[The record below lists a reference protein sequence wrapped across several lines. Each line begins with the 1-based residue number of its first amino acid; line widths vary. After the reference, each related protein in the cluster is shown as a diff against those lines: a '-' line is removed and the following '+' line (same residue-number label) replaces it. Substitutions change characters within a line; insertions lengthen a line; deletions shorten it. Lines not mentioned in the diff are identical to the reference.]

1 MNICRLVLLKH
12 NIPYNVLYMI
22 QILCEFKYLMQYE
35 NMMYH
40 RQLYVVYIFIYFS
53 VCSMPLFPEVNEH
66 PSISRPSRQEY
77 RG

>member
-12 NIPYNVLYMI
+12 NIPYNVLYMN

-40 RQLYVVYIFIYFS
+40 
-53 VCSMPLFPEVNEH
+53 
-66 PSISRPSRQEY
+66 
-77 RG
+77 